1 VRVIGL
7 FVWVNVNP
15 ELTVKLAK
23 LKADAG
29 PVDTFVL
36 IIISS
41 PATGKPAGDQVT
53 VAQVPAVIEVLTTA
67 KALNDL
73 KKKTQQRITKI
84 LYSCLVKCLLI
95 IKIL

>member
-1 VRVIGL
+1 MAVR
-7 FVWVNVNP
+7 VWVNVNP

-23 LKADAG
+23 LATATAG
-29 PVDTFVL
+29 PALTLVL
-36 IIISS
+36 ITISS
-41 PATGKPAGDQVT
+41 PAAGRPAGDQT
-53 VAQVPAVIEVLTTA
+53 TLDQAPAVVEVLTTA

-84 LYSCLVKCLLI
+84 LYSCLVKYLLI